1 MTEMEAPD
9 PVAQGWPTRVATVA
23 LRVGVALLWIQG
35 AGWKA
40 PPNFG
45 EDTGGGLYRYTHY
58 AVTHEVFGPF
68 TWVVRE
74 VVLPNFQ
81 FFGWMVLLTE
91 AAIGAFLLLGLATR
105 FWALV
110 GAAQATAILLS
121 VANAPNE
128 FGGTY
133 WLLILANVAVFAL
146 AAGRIG
152 GLDGVLRPI
161 WARSSG
167 RVAHFLRRVS

>member
-1 MTEMEAPD
+1 MTEMQAPD
-9 PVAQGWPTRVATVA
+9 PVAQGRATRVATIA
-23 LRVGVALLWIQG
+23 LRVGVAMLWIQG

-40 PPNFG
+40 PPDFG
-45 EDTGGGLYRYTHY
+45 QDTGSGLYRFTHY
-58 AVTHEVFGPF
+58 AVTHEVFGPWAWF
-68 TWVVRE
+68 VRE
-74 VVLPNFQ
+74 VVLPNFV

-91 AAIGAFLLLGLATR
+91 AALGAFLLLGLATR

-121 VANAPNE
+121 IAKAPNE

-133 WLLILANVAVFAL
+133 WLLILANLAVFAL